1 MVESGSAAAQALQ
14 ETEDAIARV
23 LDTSEQVELTPQV
36 AYIRR
41 LQHHLAE
48 QYNLGSR
55 SAGRE
60 PYRRVQLYKRD

>member
-1 MVESGSAAAQALQ
+1 MEGSIAASALQ

-23 LDTSEQVELTPQV
+23 LDDYQPVELAPQG

-41 LQHHLAE
+41 LQHMLAE
-48 QYNLGSR
+48 QYSLGSR

-60 PYRRVQLYKRD
+60 PYRRVQIFKRAD

>member
-1 MVESGSAAAQALQ
+1 MSRPSAAAQALQ

-41 LQHHLAE
+41 LQHQSRRAVQPRLA
-48 QYNLGSR
+48 
-55 SAGRE
+55 
-60 PYRRVQLYKRD
+60 